1 MHARRQLLVLAA
13 LGVTQAWSLLANAQR
28 QAKVWRLRYLG
39 VLSRNVYY
47 EAFVQG
53 MRDLGYVEGKNLFIE
68 LRFAEGN
75 YERLPGL
82 AAELVNL
89 KVDAI
94 LASSTPAVSAAKR
107 ATASIPI
114 VMGVSGDPLGAGF
127 VKSLARPGGNITGTA
142 TPMTDFVPKQIELL
156 RRMVRKL
163 SRLGVLLNPGN
174 ASNRAIS
181 KSVETAAQ
189 RAGVKVFADEVRTP
203 GEIASALQAQR
214 QQGVEA
220 VIVLPDGLLLQQRG
234 QIAELA
240 AKYRL
245 PTMYQLREHVEAG
258 GLMSY
263 GQDLLYNHRLAATY
277 VDRIFRGANPGEL
290 PVEQSSRLE
299 LVINGKTAK
308 ALGLTIPAD
317 VKVLA
322 DRVIE

>member
-1 MHARRQLLVLAA
+1 MHARRKLLVLAA
-13 LGVTQAWSLLANAQR
+13 LSAAQGWSLIARAQ
-28 QAKVWRLRYLG
+28 QPAKVWRLGYLG
-39 VLSRNVYY
+39 VPSRGVYY

-68 LRFAEGN
+68 SRFAEGN

-82 AAELVNL
+82 AVELVNL

-114 VMGVSGDPLGAGF
+114 VMGSSGDPLGAGF

-156 RRMVRKL
+156 RRVIRKL

-174 ASNRAIS
+174 AANWSIL

-189 RAGVKVFADEVRTP
+189 KAGVKVFAAEARTP
-203 GEIASALQAQR
+203 GEIASALQAQG
-214 QQGVEA
+214 QQRVEA
-220 VIVLPDGLLLQQRG
+220 VIVLPDGLLLQQRD

-240 AKYRL
+240 AKHRL

-263 GQDLLYNHRLAATY
+263 GQDLLHNHRLAATY
-277 VDRIFRGANPGEL
+277 VDRIFRGANPGDL

-299 LVINGKTAK
+299 LIINGKTAK
-308 ALGLTIPAD
+308 ALGLSIPKD
-317 VKVLA
+317 ILFLA
-322 DRVIE
+322 DKVIE